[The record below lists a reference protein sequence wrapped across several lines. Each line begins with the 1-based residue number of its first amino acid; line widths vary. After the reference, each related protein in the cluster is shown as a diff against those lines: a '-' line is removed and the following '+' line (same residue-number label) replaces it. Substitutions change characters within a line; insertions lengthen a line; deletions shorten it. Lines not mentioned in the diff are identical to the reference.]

1 MIVQEVIKIMENRKF
16 GNTGL
21 TPSILGFG
29 MMRLQKRE
37 DGTIDEEWA
46 IETLRKA
53 IDNGLT
59 YVDTAYVYP
68 DSERVTGLCLA
79 DGYREKVTLATKLPV
94 SMMKCEEDFDRILN
108 EELERLQTD
117 HIDLYLMHAL
127 SDERWEC
134 VEKFKVIEKMEKAKA
149 EGKIRHIGFSF
160 HDSYE
165 SFERILNAYDGWE
178 FCQIMLNYQ
187 DVNYQ
192 AGLKGMR
199 LAHEK
204 GLGVV
209 IMEPLRGG
217 ALANIPEDVAAMLPK
232 SPVES
237 ALDFLWHH
245 KEINVV
251 LSGMSN
257 TEQVEQNMEYASRA
271 TAGMLSDEVYAQ
283 MLAAGD
289 KMRSKVS
296 INCTACGYCSV
307 CPNDIAIPQ
316 IFAMYNRAQLDGDG
330 VRSQNEYRALEERN
344 QSGCIECGACVSA
357 CPQHIE
363 IPEELKKVHK
373 RWGKK

>member
-1 MIVQEVIKIMENRKF
+1 MEKRKF
-16 GNTGL
+16 GKTGL

-29 MMRLQKRE
+29 MMRLKKRA
-37 DGTIDEEWA
+37 DGTLDEQWA
-46 IETLRKA
+46 VKTLRNA

-79 DGYREKVTLATKLPV
+79 DGYREKVTLATKMPV
-94 SMMKCEEDFDRILN
+94 SRLTCEEDFDRILN

-127 SDERWEC
+127 CDSFWDDYVLR
-134 VEKFKVIEKMEKAKA
+134 FNVIGHMEKAKA

-160 HDSYE
+160 HDSLE
-165 SFERILNAYDGWE
+165 SFKRILNAYDGWD
-178 FCQIMLNYQ
+178 FCQIMLNYM

-192 AGLKGMR
+192 AGLEGMR

-217 ALANIPEDVAAMLPK
+217 ALANVPEDVAAVLPGN
-232 SPVES
+232 PVEC
-237 ALDFLWHH
+237 ALNFLWHH
-245 KEINVV
+245 KEVNVV
-251 LSGMSN
+251 LSGMGE
-257 TEQVEQNMEYASRA
+257 TEQVEQNMACAARA
-271 TAGMLSDEVYAQ
+271 TAGMLSEAEYSQ
-283 MLAAGD
+283 LLAAGD
-289 KMRSKVS
+289 KMRAHIS
-296 INCTACGYCSV
+296 IPCTGCGYCNV
-307 CPNDIAIPQ
+307 CPNDIAIPD
-316 IFAMYNRAQLDGDG
+316 IFAMYNRAQLDGDSA
-330 VRSQNEYRALEERN
+330 RSGKEYRALEERN
-344 QSGCIECGACVSA
+344 QSGCVECGACVKA
-357 CPQHIE
+357 CPQHLQ

>member
-1 MIVQEVIKIMENRKF
+1 MENRKF

-37 DGTIDEEWA
+37 DGSIDEEWA
-46 IETLRKA
+46 IQTLRNA

-68 DSERVTGLCLA
+68 DSERVTGLCLQG
-79 DGYREKVTLATKLPV
+79 GYRDKVTLATKLPV

-127 SDERWEC
+127 SDERWGY
-134 VEKFKVIEKMEKAKA
+134 VEKFKVIEKMERAKA

-204 GLGVV
+204 GLAVV

-217 ALANIPEDVAAMLPK
+217 ALANIPEDVAAMMPK

-271 TAGMLSDEVYAQ
+271 TAGMLSGEDYAR

-289 KMRSKVS
+289 KMRARVS
-296 INCTACGYCSV
+296 INCTGCGYCSV
-307 CPNDIAIPQ
+307 CPNDIAIPD
-316 IFAMYNRAQLDGDG
+316 IFAMYNRAQLDGDS
-330 VRSQNEYRALEERN
+330 VRSMNEYRALQERN
-344 QSGCIECGACVSA
+344 QSGCIECGACASA
-357 CPQHIE
+357 CPQHID

-373 RWGKK
+373 RWGKKE

>member
-1 MIVQEVIKIMENRKF
+1 MENRKF

-29 MMRLQKRE
+29 MMRLKKRE
-37 DGTIDEEWA
+37 DGSIDEQWA
-46 IETLRKA
+46 IETLRRA
-53 IDNGLT
+53 IDKGLT

-79 DGYREKVTLATKLPV
+79 DGYREKVTLATKMPV
-94 SMMKCEEDFDRILN
+94 SLLKCEEDFDRILN
-108 EELERLQTD
+108 EELQRLQTD
-117 HIDLYLMHAL
+117 HIDCYLLHAL
-127 SDERWEC
+127 SEDRWENC
-134 VEKFKVIEKMEKAKA
+134 VVKYNVLEHMEKAKRD
-149 EGKIRHIGFSF
+149 GRIRHIGFSF

-165 SFERILNAYDGWE
+165 VFTKILNAYDGWE
-178 FCQIMLNYQ
+178 FCQIQLNYM

-192 AGLKGMR
+192 AGIAGLED
-199 LAHEK
+199 AHEK
-204 GLGVV
+204 GLAVV

-217 ALANIPEDVAAMLPK
+217 ALANVPEDVAAMLPK

-237 ALDFLWHH
+237 ALDFLWNMPQV
-245 KEINVV
+245 NVV
-251 LSGMSN
+251 LSGMST
-257 TEQVEQNMEYASRA
+257 TEQVEQNLGYAA
-271 TAGMLSDEVYAQ
+271 KAHAGMLTSAEVHDLL
-283 MLAAGD
+283 MAGN
-289 KMRSKVS
+289 KMRQKVS
-296 INCTACGYCSV
+296 IPCTGCGYCDV
-307 CPNDIAIPQ
+307 CPNGIAIPD

-344 QSGCIECGACVSA
+344 QSGCIECGACVAA

>member
-1 MIVQEVIKIMENRKF
+1 MEKRKF

-37 DGTIDEEWA
+37 DGSIDEEWA
-46 IETLRKA
+46 VKTLRNA

-68 DSERVTGLCLA
+68 DSERVTGLCLQ
-79 DGYREKVTLATKLPV
+79 DGYREKVTLATKMPV
-94 SMMKCEEDFDRILN
+94 SMLKCEEDFERILHA
-108 EELERLQTD
+108 ELDRLQTD
-117 HIDLYLMHAL
+117 HIDCYLLHAL
-127 SDERWEC
+127 SDDRWENC
-134 VEKFKVIEKMEKAKA
+134 VVRYNVLAHMEKAKA

-160 HDSYE
+160 HDSYD
-165 SFERILNAYDGWE
+165 SFKRILNAYDGWE
-178 FCQIMLNYQ
+178 FCQIQLNYM

-192 AGLKGMR
+192 AGIAGLED
-199 LAHEK
+199 ANEK
-204 GLGVV
+204 GLAVV

-217 ALANIPEDVAAMLPK
+217 ALANVPEDVAALLPK

-237 ALDFLWHH
+237 ALDFLWNMPQV
-245 KEINVV
+245 NVV

-257 TEQVEQNMEYASRA
+257 TEQVEQNLSYADKA
-271 TAGMLSDEVYAQ
+271 YAGMLTHEQVHATL
-283 MLAAGD
+283 MAGH
-289 KMRSKVS
+289 KMRQKVS
-296 INCTACGYCSV
+296 IPCTGCGYCSV
-307 CPNDIAIPQ
+307 CPNDIAIPD

-330 VRSQNEYRALEERN
+330 VRSQNEYRTLEERN
-344 QSGCIECGACVSA
+344 QSGCVECGVCVSA

>member
-1 MIVQEVIKIMENRKF
+1 MENRKF

-37 DGTIDEEWA
+37 DGSIDEEWA
-46 IETLRKA
+46 IKTLRSA

-79 DGYREKVTLATKLPV
+79 DGYREKVTLATKMPV
-94 SMMKCEEDFDRILN
+94 SLLKCEEDFERILD

-117 HIDLYLMHAL
+117 HIDVYLLHAL
-127 SDERWEC
+127 SDDRWENC
-134 VEKFKVIEKMEKAKA
+134 VVKYNVLEHMERAKA
-149 EGKIRHIGFSF
+149 AGKIRHIGFSF

-204 GLGVV
+204 GLAVV

-217 ALANIPEDVAAMLPK
+217 ALANVPADVAAMLPK

-251 LSGMSN
+251 LSGMSA

-271 TAGMLSDEVYAQ
+271 TAGMLSDEEYAR
-283 MLAAGD
+283 MIAAGD
-289 KMRSKVS
+289 LMRAKVS

-307 CPNDIAIPQ
+307 CPNEISIPA

-330 VRSQNEYRALEERN
+330 VRSQNEYRALGDKN
-344 QSGCIECGACVSA
+344 QSGCIECGACVAA
-357 CPQHIE
+357 CPQHIN